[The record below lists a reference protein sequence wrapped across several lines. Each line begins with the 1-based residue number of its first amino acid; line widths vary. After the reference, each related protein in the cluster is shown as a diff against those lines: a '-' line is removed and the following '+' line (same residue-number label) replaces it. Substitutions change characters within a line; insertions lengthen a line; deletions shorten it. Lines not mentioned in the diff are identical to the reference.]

1 MAQTPQGFEVF
12 EAEVVSAKGP
22 CSAGHQVGDKF
33 SLSCWDPGGLCGYF
47 YHDIFPA
54 LSLMQFGGQYPW
66 ADKDRLEV
74 VCVDPMVR
82 LKLEIRRVKA
92 E

>member
-1 MAQTPQGFEVF
+1 MAVTPEGFAVF
-12 EAEVVSAKGP
+12 AAEVTAQKGP
-22 CSAGHQVGDKF
+22 CSAGHQVGDRL

-66 ADKDRLEV
+66 AEDKDRLEV
-74 VCVDPMVR
+74 RCPDPGVR
-82 LKLEIRRVKA
+82 LTLVIRKDS
-92 E
+92 